1 MPKSVFSDAYALV
14 IEHLVEL
21 RKAQQVSQV
30 ELARR
35 LVKTQQWVSF
45 VERKERRLDVI
56 EFYALVKALGADPE
70 KALIKLFRALPN
82 DIRI

>member
-14 IEHLVEL
+14 IDHLIAL
-21 RKAQQVSQV
+21 RRAQQVSQV

-35 LVKTQQWVSF
+35 LGKTQQWVSF

-56 EFYALVKALGADPE
+56 EFYALVTALGGDPE
-70 KALIKLFRALPN
+70 HEVVALFRAMPS
-82 DIRI
+82 DVSI

>member
-14 IEHLVEL
+14 IERLVEL

-35 LVKTQQWVSF
+35 LGKTQQWVSF
-45 VERKERRLDVI
+45 VERKERRLDVV
-56 EFYALVKALGADPE
+56 EFYALVHALGGDPE
-70 KALIKLFRALPN
+70 REVVALFRTMPREV
-82 DIRI
+82 RI

>member
-1 MPKSVFSDAYALV
+1 MPKSVFSDAYARV
-14 IEHLVEL
+14 IEHLVAL

-35 LVKTQQWVSF
+35 LGKTQQWVSF

-70 KALIKLFRALPN
+70 AAVVELFRALP
-82 DIRI
+82 DEVRI